1 MTVDTL
7 LSPSPPRSKEVANER
22 RGGEALGVHESL
34 LPCKMLYPPLSSRL
48 ESSLW
53 TTWNPSTFQ
62 AVLLYL
68 FFRWIL
74 ICVPSWTV
82 LCFGKFSRKLLLF
95 IGLCLAENWFQK
107 LSKNWKLQVKLLCLA
122 IPRRFLITRKYG
134 ESLKFFVKGT
144 ALLLNFLSIKHDMT
158 VHFFVSTHFCR
169 CTTPL
174 ARNSRTCNIYL
185 GGCWHSF
192 LCSLQSYQESWQVCK
207 GIWLL
212 EVCEVKILDHCG
224 Q

>member
-1 MTVDTL
+1 MRGGGGKPWVCMNLSCLVRCSTL
-7 LSPSPPRSKEVANER
+7 PSPQDWNLHCGPLETP
-22 RGGEALGVHESL
+22 VHF
-34 LPCKMLYPPLSSRL
+34 KQ
-48 ESSLW
+48 
-53 TTWNPSTFQ
+53 F
-62 AVLLYL
+62 L
-68 FFRWIL
+68 FFSWIL

-82 LCFGKFSRKLLLF
+82 LRFGKFSRKPLLF
-95 IGLCLAENWFQK
+95 IGLCLAENWFHK
-107 LSKNWKLQVKLLCLA
+107 LSKNWKLQIKLLCLA
-122 IPRRFLITRKYG
+122 IPWRFLITRKYG
-134 ESLKFFVKGT
+134 ESLKFFVEGT

-158 VHFFVSTHFCR
+158 VHFFVSTHFWR

-212 EVCEVKILDHCG
+212 EVCEVTILDHYG
-224 Q
+224 E